1 MKLEVLC
8 LGLYALLGV
17 CVIHQKTGFLRE
29 QATHPAT
36 CKKTWWA
43 CSKGGWHPQLSPGVK
58 DSISQEH
65 KEKASNSSFKG
76 KREEKQRKDLNGIC
90 HLVLAS
96 SLHDK
101 EPARIHRFSSR
112 SVMACLEEKIALPEK
127 AKNPLKV

>member
-1 MKLEVLC
+1 MLFW
-8 LGLYALLGV
+8 V
-17 CVIHQKTGFLRE
+17 CVILQKTGFLRE
-29 QATHPAT
+29 QATRHAT
-36 CKKTWWA
+36 CKKTAWWA
-43 CSKGGWHPQLSPGVK
+43 CSKGRWHPQISPGIK

-76 KREEKQRKDLNGIC
+76 KMEEKQRKDLNGIC
-90 HLVLAS
+90 HLSLAS

-101 EPARIHRFSSR
+101 EPARIRRFSSR